1 MSSSVGM
8 MKFPIYG
15 KIKFM
20 FQTTNQFIVDLREN
34 LPNITNQCHR
44 ERHNPVMFQSPPTR
58 SHLVT
63 YLISL
68 LESQEMSPRLLI
80 DADRCPMKNGLL
92 IDSHLVLLV
101 FLMKSISL
109 PCFSELLTYM
119 FTYFPHKVHEFTMFL
134 GQISIPL
141 LHRSLFA
148 RLHSGFH
155 IAQQVQQFRSGT
167 HA

>member
-1 MSSSVGM
+1 
-8 MKFPIYG
+8 
-15 KIKFM
+15 M

-109 PCFSELLTYM
+109 PCFSELLNYM

-141 LHRSLFA
+141 LQRSLFA